1 MADREADS
9 DGLNFNAFY
18 MWSKSLNE
26 SETDGGTN
34 GGLITTAGWR
44 KRGRLRIYGIGLSV

>member
-26 SETDGGTN
+26 SETDGGAN
-34 GGLITTAGWR
+34 GTCS
-44 KRGRLRIYGIGLSV
+44 RGRGGSGRS

>member
-26 SETDGGTN
+26 SEADGGAN
-34 GGLITTAGWR
+34 GVTHYNRRLEKARSTTDIR
-44 KRGRLRIYGIGLSV
+44 HRLSV